1 VESGATLRENH
12 LQVLTEFMDIS
23 ARFIANP
30 SSFRFKN
37 EEIIT
42 MTTKLEGVL
51 SK

>member
-1 VESGATLRENH
+1 
-12 LQVLTEFMDIS
+12 VLTEFMDIS